1 MTAGQQAMRTHVVVG
16 AGQAGAHAAVAM
28 RRAGF
33 GGRIVLIGEEASLPY
48 DRPPLSKSFL
58 LAEDEPRLTHFF
70 EPAVFS
76 SLRIEAMVG
85 VKVEAIDLAARRI
98 ALTYGGG
105 LDFDALLLA
114 TGSRPRCLNVPGG
127 ERGLAIRTFDD
138 ASQLRQRLIAGQSVV
153 CIGAGVIGLEVA
165 AAAQARGCSVS
176 VLDVERTVMSRSL
189 APELGVLVQQLHE
202 HHGVTFEGAVAVA
215 AIEGDSV
222 VLGDG
227 RRLPADTVV
236 CGIGV
241 VRNID
246 LARAAGIATR
256 AGILV
261 DPYGRTSAD
270 GIYAAG
276 EVAEFPLAGG
286 HGVWE
291 SWKHAQDHG
300 ALVGRVMAGA
310 AQPYNEVPWFW
321 SDQYGVNIQVV
332 GDATGAAAA
341 QVVDRGKRDGPSFC
355 AFFLDAQSHVIGAF
369 GWNAPKEVAAATRMI
384 RRAMAITPDRLAD
397 PSVSLQ
403 TVLATSSSP
412 AVAQLV

>member
-1 MTAGQQAMRTHVVVG
+1 MTSGQHAMRTHVVIG

-58 LAEDEPRLTHFF
+58 VAEDEPRLTHFF

-98 ALTYGGG
+98 ALAYGGS

-114 TGSRPRCLNVPGG
+114 TGSRARCLNVPGG
-127 ERGLAIRTFDD
+127 ERSLTIRTFDD
-138 ASQLRQRLIAGQSVV
+138 ASQLRQRLVAGQSVV

-165 AAAQARGCSVS
+165 AAAQARGCAVS

-189 APELGVLVQQLHE
+189 APELGAVIQRLHQD
-202 HHGVTFEGAVAVA
+202 HGVTFEGAVAVA
-215 AIEGDSV
+215 SIEEGRV
-222 VLGDG
+222 LLGDG

-241 VRNID
+241 ERNID
-246 LARAAGIATR
+246 LARASGIATR

-261 DPYGRTSAD
+261 DAYGRTSAD

-276 EVAEFPLAGG
+276 EVAEFPLTGG
-286 HGVWE
+286 TGVWE
-291 SWKHAQDHG
+291 TWKHAQDHG
-300 ALVGRVMAGA
+300 ALVGRVMAGVA
-310 AQPYNEVPWFW
+310 KPYSEVPWFW

-332 GDATGAAAA
+332 GDATGGRAAK
-341 QVVDRGKRDGPSFC
+341 VIDRGMRDGPSFC
-355 AFFLDAQSHVIGAF
+355 SFCLDTQSRVVGAF

-384 RRAMAITPDRLAD
+384 RRGMAVVPDHLAD
-397 PSVSLQ
+397 RSVSLQ